1 MTQNK
6 PLEIFGDSRSGNC
19 YKLQLACAQLGI
31 DYVWHDV
38 DVMSGETRTDVFL
51 AMNPNG
57 KVPVVLLPDGRYLSE
72 SNAILYYLAD
82 GTPLAGRDV
91 FERANILRWMFFEQ
105 YSHEPYL
112 AVVRFIVRFL
122 GDPPERRAEIEAR
135 REQGYKALDVM
146 EKVLTEHPFMAED
159 RYTIADIALYA
170 YTHVAADGGFDLG
183 PYPRI
188 RAWLERVSQQ
198 EAYVPMRA

>member
-1 MTQNK
+1 MTQK
-6 PLEIFGDSRSGNC
+6 TPLEIFGDSRSGNC

-31 DYVWHDV
+31 DYRWHEI
-38 DVMSGETRTDVFL
+38 DVMSGETRTEAFL

-57 KVPVVLLPDGRYLSE
+57 KVPVMRLPDGRYLSE

-82 GTPLAGRDV
+82 GTALAGRDV

-122 GDPPERRAEIEAR
+122 GDPPERRAEVEAR
-135 REQGYKALDVM
+135 RKQGYRALDVM
-146 EKVLTEHPFMAED
+146 ERVLTDHPFMAED

-183 PYPRI
+183 RYRRI
-188 RAWLERVSQQ
+188 RDWLDRVRQQ
-198 EAYVPMRA
+198 DGYVAMRA

>member
-1 MTQNK
+1 MTQNRL
-6 PLEIFGDSRSGNC
+6 LEIFGDSRSGNC
-19 YKLQLACAQLGI
+19 YKLQLVCAQLGI
-31 DYVWHDV
+31 DYLWHDI
-38 DVMSGETRTDVFL
+38 DVMSGDTRTEDFL

-57 KVPVVLLPDGRYLSE
+57 KVPVVRLPDGRYLSE

-82 GTPLAGRDV
+82 GTELAGNDV

-122 GDPPERRAEIEAR
+122 GDPPARRAEVEAR
-135 REQGYKALDVM
+135 REQGYRALDVM
-146 EKVLTEHPFMAED
+146 EKVLTEHPFIAED

-183 PYPRI
+183 RYPRI
-188 RAWLERVSQQ
+188 RSWLERVKQQ
-198 EAYVPMRA
+198 DGYLPMRA

>member
-1 MTQNK
+1 MTQK
-6 PLEIFGDSRSGNC
+6 RLLEIFGDSRSGNC

-31 DYVWHDV
+31 DYLWHDI
-38 DVMSGETRTDVFL
+38 DVMSGETRTREFL

-57 KVPVVLLPDGRYLSE
+57 KVPVVRLPDGRCLSE
-72 SNAILYYLAD
+72 SSAILYYLAD
-82 GTPLAGRDV
+82 GTALAGRDV

-122 GDPPERRAEIEAR
+122 GDPPERRAEVEAR
-135 REQGYKALDVM
+135 RQQGYRALDVM

-170 YTHVAADGGFDLG
+170 YTHIAAEGGFDLG
-183 PYPRI
+183 RYRRI
-188 RAWLERVSQQ
+188 GAWLERVKQQ
-198 EAYVPMRA
+198 EGYLPMRA

>member
-82 GTPLAGRDV
+82 GTALAGRDV